1 MTHGRAG
8 IGPSSIVGG
17 AGRPGELRRDPTT
30 DSWVIIAP
38 ERGHRPR
45 EISPQSNK
53 PAVQLLPFDPACPFC
68 PGNEAQLPGI
78 IAEMPSTQKPG
89 WRTRVVPNKF
99 PAVSRDATHREQ
111 KFSFYETAAGRGNHE
126 VVIESPRHDHDIT
139 TMPEE
144 QVRDAL
150 ATCRSRYEALMADST
165 IRSVLVFRNHG
176 AIAGASL
183 PHPHAQLIAL
193 GTIAPL
199 VQARLAAMLSYY
211 QREKRCILCDI
222 IAYERDNGSR
232 VVNENDAFLTVVP
245 FAANA
250 PCEMWLLP
258 KHHRADFGDLPDYEV
273 EFLAIALREALMR
286 LSGALDDP
294 PYDYVIDTAAKDAPV
309 APAMHWRLRIMP
321 QVTVPAGFELG
332 SGLPI
337 NPSLPEEDAALLR
350 SILQHR

>member
-1 MTHGRAG
+1 M
-8 IGPSSIVGG
+8 S
-17 AGRPGELRRDPTT
+17 ELRRDPTT
-30 DSWVIIAP
+30 DRWVIIAP

-45 EISPQSNK
+45 EIQPQSNK
-53 PAVQLLPFDPACPFC
+53 PAAQVSAFDPTCPFC

-78 IAEMPSTQKPG
+78 IAEMPSNQKPG

-99 PAVSRDATHREQ
+99 PAVGQDVSPHKQEPA
-111 KFSFYETAAGRGNHE
+111 FYETAAGRGKHE

-144 QVRDAL
+144 QARDAL
-150 ATCRSRYEALMADST
+150 ATCRNRYEALTADNAMG
-165 IRSVLVFRNHG
+165 SVVLFRNHG

-199 VQARLAAMLSYY
+199 VQARQAAMLSYY
-211 QREKRCILCDI
+211 RKEKRCVLCDI

-232 VVNENDAFLTVVP
+232 VVNENEAFLTVVP
-245 FAANA
+245 FAASA

-258 KHHRADFGDLPDYEV
+258 KHHQADFGDLPDAEV
-273 EFLAIALREALMR
+273 EFLAIALRDALMR
-286 LSGALDDP
+286 LRRALDDP
-294 PYDYVIDTAAKDAPV
+294 PYGYVIDTAAGAASG
-309 APAMHWRLRIMP
+309 APAMHWRLRIVP

-350 SILQHR
+350 SVLQQT

>member
-1 MTHGRAG
+1 M
-8 IGPSSIVGG
+8 S
-17 AGRPGELRRDPTT
+17 ELRRDPTT
-30 DSWVIIAP
+30 DRWVIIAP

-45 EISPQSNK
+45 GSQPQSKK
-53 PAVQLLPFDPACPFC
+53 PAGQRLPFDPTCPFC
-68 PGNEAQLPGI
+68 PGNESRLPAI
-78 IAEMPSTQKPG
+78 IAEIPSTQKPG

-99 PAVSRDATHREQ
+99 PAVSQDVTPRKQESA
-111 KFSFYETAAGRGNHE
+111 FYEIAAGRGNHE

-150 ATCRSRYEALMADST
+150 ATYRSRYEALTADGGAG
-165 IRSVLVFRNHG
+165 SVILFRNRG
-176 AIAGASL
+176 VTAGASL

-193 GTIAPL
+193 DTIAPL
-199 VQARLAAMLSYY
+199 VQARQAAMLSYY
-211 QREKRCILCDI
+211 QKEKRCVLCDI

-250 PCEMWLLP
+250 ACEMWLLP
-258 KHHRADFGDLPDYEV
+258 KHHRADFGDLPDDEV
-273 EFLAIALREALMR
+273 EFLAIALRDALMR

-294 PYDYVIDTAAKDAPV
+294 PYDYVIDTPAKGASG
-309 APAMHWRLRIMP
+309 APALHWRLRIVP

-332 SGLPI
+332 SGLLI
-337 NPSLPEEDAALLR
+337 NPSLPEEDAAVLR
-350 SILQHR
+350 SFRPVSQET